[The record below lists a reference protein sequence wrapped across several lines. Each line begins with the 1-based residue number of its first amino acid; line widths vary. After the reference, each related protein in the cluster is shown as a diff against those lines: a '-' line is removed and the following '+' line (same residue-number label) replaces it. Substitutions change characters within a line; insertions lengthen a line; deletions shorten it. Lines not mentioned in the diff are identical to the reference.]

1 MMQIQNESKKTQEAW
16 NASAQSMNEINK
28 QQSRGYG
35 SERALIPEKVDTPW
49 VPPSLPDWVVDGAA
63 GWGDTVNFGATSK
76 VRDWMGTNDVVDKE
90 SNAYSGGQIVGVAN
104 MGVLGRAAIFQAGGA
119 TSLITGTGATARSYM
134 AGQAMLTGGGIG
146 LAMEV
151 GRNSYKYKCVNDL
164 PYFNTNKI
172 LAGSAIGS
180 GVASLYSAPMT
191 VMAGGSSHKV
201 AKEALD
207 KSLVWYE
214 KVVVGANAG
223 VVGQAVSQPSG
234 AIIDKMQDKNEDNN
248 K

>member
-1 MMQIQNESKKTQEAW
+1 
-16 NASAQSMNEINK
+16 MNEINK

-63 GWGDTVNFGATSK
+63 GWGDTVSFGATSK

-104 MGVLGRAAIFQAGGA
+104 MGVLGRAAVFKAGGA

-151 GRNSYKYKCVNDL
+151 GKNSYKFKCVNNL
-164 PYFNTNKI
+164 PYFNANKI
-172 LAGSAIGS
+172 LAGSAI
-180 GVASLYSAPMT
+180 ASLYSAPMT

-207 KSLVWYE
+207 NSLVWYE
-214 KVVVGANAG
+214 KV